1 MDYNILVGVL
11 TVVFL
16 IVTTLWLMGYDKTTW
31 SKGITEGLRVRY
43 EMERARIARKK
54 KYAIYTHK
62 YQIEHKQAV
71 KAVDAEEELNA
82 IPNDGSWLN
91 R

>member
-1 MDYNILVGVL
+1 MDYYILIGVITVIFITSISLLLVGYS
-11 TVVFL
+11 TSS
-16 IVTTLWLMGYDKTTW
+16 WG
-31 SKGITEGLRVRY
+31 KGITEGLRVRY